1 MQLLLSISWWFIFLS
16 IALALFYA
24 WLLYQP
30 NLKSYKQKLMFGLRF
45 LSIFFLTFLLLGP
58 TLLHQKSVVDKPKV
72 LLLMD
77 ESESMLGHPF
87 AKDLQQEVLPKWQD
101 IQNEL
106 GEDYEVEYFSIGSE
120 VRYSDSSVFKD
131 KRSNLSQLFD
141 YINQTYYR
149 QNIGAVVLASD
160 GIYNRGSN
168 PVFKKFKSQTVLY
181 TLGIGDSTVKKDI
194 LIKEVNANAI
204 AYLNNIFPVDIA
216 VAANGFQNQSST
228 LTISSDGKTLFS
240 QNINFTQAEDYK
252 NISFNIEADKPGTK
266 HLIIQLSPLNGESS
280 LKNNRKDVFIDVIDG
295 REKVLIVYNSPHPDI
310 GAIKEAILTNQNY
323 EVVDLPIQNIQLN
336 ELSKYNVVVL
346 HQIPNRLIGS
356 QALINQLKTNRTSVF
371 SILGSQSAVE
381 QVSQL
386 NPLGKIDRHQGRFN
400 ESQPILNGGFNFF
413 VLEDNTKAIF
423 NNLPPLKSPYGF
435 YAKHDESNILAFQ
448 KIGSVAT
455 QTPLWALYN
464 INGEKSSIL
473 YGEGFW
479 RWRLYD
485 YAENENFNAT
495 NELIS
500 KTIQFLS
507 VKDDKRKFKVYP
519 SQNIYDEDE
528 AVKFFGEIY
537 NENYELVNEKD
548 IDLTLINSEN
558 KKYNYTL
565 GKNGKSYVSN
575 LGSLTAGAYQ
585 FIAKTDDEKKPI
597 KGKFIVNPLQL
608 EFLNT
613 TANFSLLR
621 QLSAQNNGK
630 FYKQNQLD
638 QLIKDLKA
646 NTEITGISRT
656 EKSMKELIHLKWIFF
671 IIVLL
676 LSAEWFYRKY
686 EGAY

>member
-1 MQLLLSISWWFIFLS
+1 MQLLLSTSWWFIILCVG
-16 IALALFYA
+16 IALAYS
-24 WLLYQP
+24 WLLYRP
-30 NLKSYKQKLMFGLRF
+30 NVKPFQQKLMFTLRF
-45 LSIFFLTFLLLGP
+45 LSVFLLAFLLLGP
-58 TLLHQKSVVDKPKV
+58 TLLHEKSIVDKPKV

-87 AKDLQQEVLPKWQD
+87 AKELQQEVLPKWQD

-106 GEDYEVEYFSIGSE
+106 GDDYEVEYFSIGSE

-131 KRSNLSQLFD
+131 KKSNLSQVFD
-141 YINQTYYR
+141 YINQTYYK

-168 PVFKKFKSQTVLY
+168 PVFKNFKTQTVLY
-181 TLGIGDSTVKKDI
+181 TLGVGDSTVKKDL

-240 QNINFTQAEDYK
+240 QNITFTQAEDFK
-252 NISFNIEADKPGTK
+252 NISFNVEADKPGTK
-266 HLIIQLSPLNGESS
+266 HLIIQLSPLIGESS

-323 EVVDLPIQNIQLN
+323 EVVDLPIQSIQLN
-336 ELSKYNVVVL
+336 ELLKYNVVIL
-346 HQIPNRLIGS
+346 HQIPNRLIAS

-381 QVSQL
+381 QVYQL

-413 VLEDNTKAIF
+413 VLEDNTKATF

-519 SQNIYDEDE
+519 SQNVYDEDE
-528 AVKFFGEIY
+528 SVKFFGEIY

-548 IDLTLINSEN
+548 IDLTLIDGEN

-585 FIAKTDDEKKPI
+585 FIAKTDGEKEAI